1 MLKYGHSYKT
11 VNPINIKQL
20 NQGFLTER
28 ADTMEEEEIQ
38 QEIKEIKKL
47 KKKQLLWGNLFMLV
61 LFLFLIYFLEGG
73 KILFLTWV
81 LLISLPIM
89 IVLSLRTLITGTI
102 IGTKNMRRIWAF
114 DRKRWGE
121 KKWKLLKIIEIVL
134 LTGLGV
140 GLAALVFN
148 TNFDSLNQTFVG
160 SAFPF
165 LGAWFGYN
173 LGEISRI
180 KKLKEQAANG

>member
-1 MLKYGHSYKT
+1 M
-11 VNPINIKQL
+11 V
-20 NQGFLTER
+20 
-28 ADTMEEEEIQ
+28 EEEAQ

-47 KKKQLLWGNLFMLV
+47 KKKQLLWSNFFMLV
-61 LFLFLIYFLEGG
+61 IFLFLNYFLENG

-81 LLISLPIM
+81 LLISLLII
-89 IVLSLRTLITGTI
+89 IVLSLYTLITGTI
-102 IGTKNMRRIWAF
+102 IGTKTTRRIRAF

-121 KKWKLLKIIEIVL
+121 KKWKLLKITEIVL

-148 TNFDSLNQTFVG
+148 TNFDSPNQTFVG

>member
-11 VNPINIKQL
+11 VDPITIKQL

-28 ADTMEEEEIQ
+28 ADTMDEAQ
-38 QEIKEIKKL
+38 QEIKEIKGL

-61 LFLFLIYFLEGG
+61 LFLFLNYFLENG

-81 LLISLPIM
+81 LLISLLI
-89 IVLSLRTLITGTI
+89 IIALSLYTLITGTI
-102 IGTKNMRRIWAF
+102 VGTKTTRRIRAF

-121 KKWKLLKIIEIVL
+121 KKWKLLKITEIVL

-140 GLAALVFN
+140 VLAVLVFN
-148 TNFDSLNQTFVG
+148 TNSDSPNQTFVG

-165 LGAWFGYN
+165 IGAWVGYN